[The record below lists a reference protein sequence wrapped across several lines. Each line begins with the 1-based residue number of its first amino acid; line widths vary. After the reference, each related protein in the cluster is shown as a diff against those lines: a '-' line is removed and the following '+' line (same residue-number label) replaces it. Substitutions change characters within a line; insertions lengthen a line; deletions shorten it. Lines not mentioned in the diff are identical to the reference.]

1 MDFDDTPEEAAFR
14 ARARAFL
21 DSLLERRLPGERR
34 PGLGADDPRERERS
48 IAYQARLF
56 DDGFACLSWPREYGG
71 QEARP
76 IFQVI
81 WNQEEARYRTPPSL
95 FAIQHGNL
103 GPTLIHWGTAAQKSA
118 YLRRMARGDDV
129 WCQLF
134 SEPGAG
140 SDLAGLRTRAVRD
153 GSDWVVTG
161 QKIWTSNAHHAR
173 YGMLVARTDPSVPK
187 HAGLTYFVIDMHAPG
202 VRVNPIRTMAG
213 TSHFCE
219 VFFDAARVPDRDR
232 IGGVG
237 EGWRVSVTTL
247 MNERTLAGGYGTPSI
262 PELIELARSIPRG
275 ADRSALADSSVRAR
289 IADFWAAGRGVELA
303 LRRAHTA
310 LSRGRDP
317 GPENS
322 IVKLVAAKLGQDL
335 HAFATDLASEA
346 GALLDAP
353 ESRAAAYLDA
363 PGGRLA
369 GGTDEILRNILAE
382 RVLGLP
388 GEIRLDKGIAFD
400 QIPGARATT

>member
-1 MDFDDTPEEAAFR
+1 V
-14 ARARAFL
+14 
-21 DSLLERRLPGERR
+21 LELRLPGARR
-34 PGLGADDPRERERS
+34 PGLGADDPRERERAV
-48 IAYQARLF
+48 AYQARVF
-56 DDGFACLSWPREYGG
+56 DAGFACLSWPREYGG

-81 WNQEEARYRTPPSL
+81 WNQEESRYRTPPHL

-103 GPTLIHWGTAAQKSA
+103 GPTLIHWGTPEQKSA
-118 YLRRMARGDDV
+118 HLRRMARGDDV

-153 GSDWVVTG
+153 GEDWVVTG

-187 HAGLTYFVIDMHAPG
+187 HAGLTYFIVDMRTPG
-202 VRVNPIRTMAG
+202 VRVVPIRTMAG

-219 VFFDAARVPDRDR
+219 VFFDGARIPDHRR

-247 MNERTLAGGYGTPSI
+247 MNERTLVGGYGTPSM
-262 PELIELARSIPRG
+262 PELIRHAASIQREG
-275 ADRSALADSSVRAR
+275 GRSALHDSSVRAR
-289 IADFWAAGRGVELA
+289 IADFWAAGRGVEFT

-322 IVKLVAAKLGQDL
+322 IVKLVAAKLAQDL
-335 HAFATDLASEA
+335 HSFATDLASES

-363 PGGRLA
+363 PGSRLA

-388 GEIRLDKGIAFD
+388 GEIRADKGMPFD
-400 QIPGARATT
+400 QIPTPRART